1 MTIPNILTL
10 ARIILIPLL
19 VIFLLGD
26 QLGKALAVFIVAGAT
41 DGLDGFIART
51 FHQKSKLGAYLD
63 PLADKLLLVTTF
75 LSMAHLGL
83 LPLWLVVI
91 VVSRDFLI
99 ILGVMTF
106 TFHSVKFDINPS
118 IISKL
123 TTLMQI
129 ILVIMALST
138 PLFHLKNIWLFAL
151 SVFTALITVTSGFH
165 YLLIGVKIW
174 EKSRNA
180 CQDKGEDLTS

>member
-10 ARIILIPLL
+10 ARILLIPLI
-19 VIFLLGD
+19 VIFLLAN
-26 QLGKALAVFIVAGAT
+26 QLGKALAVFMVAGVT
-41 DGLDGFIART
+41 DGLDGFIARM

-75 LSMAHLGL
+75 LLMAHLDL
-83 LPLWLVVI
+83 LPMWLVVI

-99 ILGVMTF
+99 ILGVITF

-129 ILVIMALST
+129 ILVIMGLLT

-151 SVFTALITVTSGFH
+151 SVFTALITVASGSH
-165 YLLIGVKIW
+165 YLLMGVRIW
-174 EKSRNA
+174 ESSRNA
-180 CQDKGEDLTS
+180 DQDKG